1 MLSIGE
7 FSRICEV
14 TPKTLR
20 YYEEIGL
27 LYPEEIS
34 LENGYRYY
42 SIKQLEKMLLINRLK
57 SYKLSLEEIKVIT
70 GAMGVSSDN
79 QILSALLRQKGL
91 LLNQIEKISDI
102 IRQIDFDIQQI
113 KVGKSIMSYLLD
125 IDVRLVEYPQQ
136 NILYLRRKLTHEE
149 CLNGYSQFFCKLY
162 QKIATEK
169 LTVMGPAITIYHNP
183 SCDPF
188 EFEIEFAVPIKE
200 VVTGTRD
207 FQNGLCVKST
217 LNGSYANII
226 EGTNWAFSCNSHISI
241 TIFFPCFRNFSSVK
255 WIEKFKFQA
264 VYIFFIKITYIK
276 TRHQVLF
283 WH

>member
-57 SYKLSLEEIKVIT
+57 SYKLSLEEIKSIT
-70 GAMGVSSDN
+70 AAKGISSEEE
-79 QILSALLRQKGL
+79 IFSALLRQRGML
-91 LLNQIEKISDI
+91 LSQIDKISTV
-102 IRQIDFDIQQI
+102 IRQIDFDIQQM
-113 KVGKSIMSYLLD
+113 KAGKSIMSYLLD

-136 NILYLRRKLTHEE
+136 NILYLRRKLTQEE
-149 CLNGYSQFFCKLY
+149 CLNGYSPFFCKLY
-162 QKIATEK
+162 QRIATEK
-169 LTVMGPAITIYHNP
+169 LTVMGPALTIYHNP
-183 SCDPF
+183 GCEPF

-200 VVTGTRD
+200 VITGTRN

-217 LNGSYANII
+217 LNGSYANITSI
-226 EGTNWAFSCNSHISI
+226 YARQQEWAESNGYDLIKSPFELYI
-241 TIFFPCFRNFSSVK
+241 TEPNTTSTPDD
-255 WIEKFKFQA
+255 
-264 VYIFFIKITYIK
+264 YITEIYYPVTK
-276 TRHQVLF
+276 RR
-283 WH
+283 

>member
-79 QILSALLRQKGL
+79 QILSALIRQKGL

-125 IDVRLVEYPQQ
+125 IDVKLVEYPQQ

-169 LTVMGPAITIYHNP
+169 LTVMRPAITIYHNP

-217 LNGSYANII
+217 LNGSYANITSI
-226 EGTNWAFSCNSHISI
+226 YARQQEWAESNGYDFIRSPFELYITEPNATNTPDDYI
-241 TIFFPCFRNFSSVK
+241 TEIYYPV
-255 WIEKFKFQA
+255 
-264 VYIFFIKITYIK
+264 IK
-276 TRHQVLF
+276 RR
-283 WH
+283 

>member
-70 GAMGVSSDN
+70 GAMEVSSDE
-79 QILSALLRQKGL
+79 QIFSALLRQKGA
-91 LLNQIEKISDI
+91 LLNQIDKISTI
-102 IRQIDFDIQQI
+102 IRQIDFDIQQM
-113 KVGKSIMSYLLD
+113 KAGKSIMSYLLD

-136 NILYLRRKLTHEE
+136 NILYLRRKLTQEE

-183 SCDPF
+183 GCDPF

-217 LNGSYANII
+217 LNGSYA
-226 EGTNWAFSCNSHISI
+226 SI
-241 TIFFPCFRNFSSVK
+241 TSIYARQQEWAESNG
-255 WIEKFKFQA
+255 
-264 VYIFFIKITYIK
+264 YDFIKSPFE
-276 TRHQVLF
+276 L
-283 WH
+283 

>member
-57 SYKLSLEEIKVIT
+57 SYKIPLEEIKTI
-70 GAMGVSSDN
+70 MGSMEVSSEK
-79 QILSALLRQKGL
+79 QIFSTLLRQRGA
-91 LLNQIEKISDI
+91 LLNQIDKINAI
-102 IRQIDFDIQQI
+102 IHQIDFDIQQM
-113 KVGKSIMSYLLD
+113 KTGKSIMSYLLD

-136 NILYLRRKLTHEE
+136 NILYLRRKLTQEE
-149 CLNGYSQFFCKLY
+149 CLNGYSKFFCKLY

-169 LTVMGPAITIYHNP
+169 LTVAGPAITIYHNP
-183 SCDPF
+183 GCESF

-217 LNGSYANII
+217 LNGSYA
-226 EGTNWAFSCNSHISI
+226 SI
-241 TIFFPCFRNFSSVK
+241 TSIYARQQEWAESNG
-255 WIEKFKFQA
+255 
-264 VYIFFIKITYIK
+264 YDFIKSPFELYITEPNATNNPDDYITEIYYPVIK
-276 TRHQVLF
+276 RR
-283 WH
+283 

>member
-70 GAMGVSSDN
+70 GAMGVSSDK
-79 QILSALLRQKGL
+79 QLLYALLRQKDV
-91 LLNQIEKISDI
+91 LLNQIDKISAI
-102 IRQIDFDIQQI
+102 IRQIDFDIQQM

-136 NILYLRRKLTHEE
+136 NILYLRKKLTHEE

-183 SCDPF
+183 GCELF

-217 LNGSYANII
+217 LNGSYA
-226 EGTNWAFSCNSHISI
+226 SI
-241 TIFFPCFRNFSSVK
+241 TSIYARQQEWAESNG
-255 WIEKFKFQA
+255 
-264 VYIFFIKITYIK
+264 YDFIKSPFELYITEPNATNTPDDYITEIYYPVIK
-276 TRHQVLF
+276 RR
-283 WH
+283 

>member
-217 LNGSYANII
+217 LNGSYTNITSI
-226 EGTNWAFSCNSHISI
+226 YARQQEWAESNGYDFIRSPFELYI
-241 TIFFPCFRNFSSVK
+241 T
-255 WIEKFKFQA
+255 
-264 VYIFFIKITYIK
+264 
-276 TRHQVLF
+276 
-283 WH
+283 

>member
-57 SYKLSLEEIKVIT
+57 SYKLSLEEIKSIT
-70 GAMGVSSDN
+70 AATGISSEEE
-79 QILSALLRQKGL
+79 IFSALLRQRGML
-91 LLNQIEKISDI
+91 LSQIDKISTV
-102 IRQIDFDIQQI
+102 IRQIDFDIQQM
-113 KVGKSIMSYLLD
+113 KAGKSIMSYLLD
-125 IDVRLVEYPQQ
+125 IDVRLVEYPRQ
-136 NILYLRRKLTHEE
+136 NILYLRRKLTQEE
-149 CLNGYSQFFCKLY
+149 CLNGYSPFFCKLY
-162 QKIATEK
+162 QRIATEK
-169 LTVMGPAITIYHNP
+169 LTVMGPALTIYHNP
-183 SCDPF
+183 GCEPF

-200 VVTGTRD
+200 VITGTRN

-217 LNGSYANII
+217 LNGSYANITSI
-226 EGTNWAFSCNSHISI
+226 YAHQQEWAESNGYDLIKSPFELYI
-241 TIFFPCFRNFSSVK
+241 TEPNTTSTPDD
-255 WIEKFKFQA
+255 
-264 VYIFFIKITYIK
+264 YITEIYYPVTK
-276 TRHQVLF
+276 RR
-283 WH
+283 

>member
-169 LTVMGPAITIYHNP
+169 LTVMRPAITIYHNP

-217 LNGSYANII
+217 LNGSYANITSI
-226 EGTNWAFSCNSHISI
+226 YARQQEWAESNGYDFIRSPFELYVTEPNATNTPDDYI
-241 TIFFPCFRNFSSVK
+241 TEIYYPV
-255 WIEKFKFQA
+255 
-264 VYIFFIKITYIK
+264 IK
-276 TRHQVLF
+276 RR
-283 WH
+283 

>member
-79 QILSALLRQKGL
+79 QILSALIRQKGL
-91 LLNQIEKISDI
+91 LLNQIEKISNI

-125 IDVRLVEYPQQ
+125 IDVKLVEYPQQ

-217 LNGSYANII
+217 LNGSYANIPSI
-226 EGTNWAFSCNSHISI
+226 YARQQEWAESNGYDFIRSPLSSILLSLMLLIHPMTILQKSI
-241 TIFFPCFRNFSSVK
+241 T
-255 WIEKFKFQA
+255 
-264 VYIFFIKITYIK
+264 
-276 TRHQVLF
+276 L
-283 WH
+283 